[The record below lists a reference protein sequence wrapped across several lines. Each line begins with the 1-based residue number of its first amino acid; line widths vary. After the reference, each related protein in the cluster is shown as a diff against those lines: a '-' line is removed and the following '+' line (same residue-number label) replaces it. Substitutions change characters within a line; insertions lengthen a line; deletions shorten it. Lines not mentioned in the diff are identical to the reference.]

1 MTNEEKQ
8 NPETIDME
16 NTPPKK
22 KELATFLD
30 ILESFVLSAVAVVLL
45 FTLVFRITIVDG
57 PSMQD
62 TLLHGDALLVSN
74 LFYTPECGD
83 VVIVH
88 QPTEFYPDP
97 IVKRVIAVGGQTIDI
112 DFNTWTVTVDGVV
125 LEEDYIKLTNDQR
138 ITSDF
143 TFPMEIPEGYV
154 FVMGDNRNH
163 SADSRSSKIGLIDER
178 MIVGHVLLRFMP
190 FSTFGAVD

>member
-1 MTNEEKQ
+1 MSNEEKQ
-8 NPETIDME
+8 IPEAVATE
-16 NTPPKK
+16 NVPAKK
-22 KELATFLD
+22 KDTTTFLD

-62 TLLHGDALLVSN
+62 TLQHGDALLVSN
-74 LFYTPECGD
+74 LFYTPKCGD

-88 QPTEFYPDP
+88 QPTESYPDP

-125 LEEDYIKLTNDQR
+125 IEEDYIKLTTDQR
-138 ITSDF
+138 VTSDF

-163 SADSRSSKIGLIDER
+163 SADSRSAKIGLIDER
-178 MIVGHVLLRFMP
+178 MIVGHVLLRFKP
-190 FSTFGAVD
+190 LSAFGTVD

>member
-1 MTNEEKQ
+1 MSNEEKQ
-8 NPETIDME
+8 IPEAVATE
-16 NTPPKK
+16 NVSAKK
-22 KELATFLD
+22 KDTTTFLD

-62 TLLHGDALLVSN
+62 TLRHGDALLVSN
-74 LFYTPECGD
+74 LFYTPKCGD

-88 QPTEFYPDP
+88 QPTESYPDP

-125 LEEDYIKLTNDQR
+125 IEEDYIKLTTDQR
-138 ITSDF
+138 VTSDF

-178 MIVGHVLLRFMP
+178 MIVGHVLLRFKP
-190 FSTFGAVD
+190 LSAFGTVD

>member
-1 MTNEEKQ
+1 MSNEEKQ
-8 NPETIDME
+8 IPEAVMTE
-16 NTPPKK
+16 AAPAKK
-22 KELATFLD
+22 KESTSFLD

-62 TLLHGDALLVSN
+62 TLQHGDALLVSN
-74 LFYTPECGD
+74 LFYTPKCGD

-88 QPTEFYPDP
+88 QPTESYPDP

-112 DFNTWTVTVDGVV
+112 DFNTWTVTVDGKVI
-125 LEEDYIKLTNDQR
+125 EEDYIKLTNDQR
-138 ITSDF
+138 VTSDF

-190 FSTFGAVD
+190 LSTFGTVD